1 MASKD
6 ERRETAAWCP
16 ECKRQFEAFSE
27 ADYLWQNFISDLD
40 RAVVTLDS
48 PEIERLE
55 TSAEAARKKC
65 QHAKEIFVRHRST
78 HTHVRTADD
87 RSFLGLT

>member
-1 MASKD
+1 MSSKD
-6 ERRETAAWCP
+6 ERRETAAWRP

-27 ADYLWQNFISDLD
+27 ADYLRQNLISDLD

-65 QHAKEIFVRHRST
+65 QHAKEIFVQHRST

-87 RSFLGLT
+87 RSVLGLT